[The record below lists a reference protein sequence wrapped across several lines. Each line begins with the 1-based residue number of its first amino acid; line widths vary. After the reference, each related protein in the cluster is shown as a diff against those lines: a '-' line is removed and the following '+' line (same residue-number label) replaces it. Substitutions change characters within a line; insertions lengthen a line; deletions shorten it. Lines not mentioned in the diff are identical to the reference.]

1 MTDMLALQIEK
12 ARVAIDPKNKTSYQT
27 DLTPLDIAAMCGLS
41 QDEKNIFVPK
51 FSLSPVIKL
60 SP

>member
-1 MTDMLALQIEK
+1 
-12 ARVAIDPKNKTSYQT
+12 
-27 DLTPLDIAAMCGLS
+27 MCGLS

-60 SP
+60 SPENKIFVPDCLELIKQSAFIRKQHKER